1 MKPLVL
7 VLGALIVVPA
17 MAQEP
22 TQTPASAQQFLGM
35 VVERY
40 GVAAVTTYQVPT
52 AHLAYR
58 LQSSRPEGTC
68 ATILE
73 ASTRVYVR
81 GLGGSSPGEIES
93 GTPSWNEKEYQ
104 QFVRAAKA
112 QTPPFKVDWS
122 RVHSIELVTNSAPG
136 KLASDGK
143 PRRVLVS
150 QGTSGQPFLFIFPDE
165 AIARRTQYAFQFLKE
180 HCDLT
185 AETGF

>member
-1 MKPLVL
+1 MS
-7 VLGALIVVPA
+7 PA
-17 MAQEP
+17 IAQESA
-22 TQTPASAQQFLGM
+22 QTPEGAQQFLQM
-35 VVERY
+35 AVERY
-40 GVAAVTTYQVPT
+40 GVAAVTTYEAPA

-81 GLGGSSPGEIES
+81 GLGGSSPREIES

-104 QFVRAAKA
+104 QFVRAAKTQA
-112 QTPPFKVDWS
+112 PPFKVDWS
-122 RVHSIELVTNSAPG
+122 RVLSIEVVANSAPR
-136 KLASDGK
+136 KLGSDGK
-143 PRRVLVS
+143 QRRLLVS
-150 QGTSGQPFLFIFPDE
+150 QGSRQQLFFVFPDE
-165 AIARRTQYAFQFLKE
+165 ALAKRAQYAFQFLKE